1 MTMQRQKVLAL
12 DCDPDALIGLERA
25 LENAGFNTT
34 TTWHV
39 REALALVES
48 GGFEVFLVRSH
59 PLIDADAIRAESHR
73 RDARCLLVTLDNMR
87 DHKNIVELLSKR
99 PSGSRR
105 ADPHSLAL
113 RSA

>member
-1 MTMQRQKVLAL
+1 MTVQRQRVLAL

-25 LENAGFNTT
+25 LENAGFSTT

-39 REALALVES
+39 REALALLES

-59 PLIDADAIRAESHR
+59 PLIDADTIRAESRR
-73 RDARCLLVTLDNMR
+73 RDARCLLVTLDHMR
-87 DHKNIVELLSKR
+87 DHKNIVALLSKR
-99 PSGSRR
+99 RDDSRR
-105 ADPHSLAL
+105 AHPHSLAL